1 MLNSAWNSSIKLNDF
16 IFFLFLFN
24 MIKTNIDIKT
34 LIAINAKQMQSKEGL
49 TRPEPQ
55 QLRSKRSLDGREKD
69 GETIKGKNGGF
80 HLGSDLLA
88 YLATSWPFDMVH
100 PINYLEPWNPSSVL
114 NRHKTLT
121 ENPSQMLILNTRP
134 QIPKKLT
141 ALSFSIKINLGLGA
155 TGRPHES
162 CHIPYLY

>member
-1 MLNSAWNSSIKLNDF
+1 
-16 IFFLFLFN
+16 

-88 YLATSWPFDMVH
+88 YLATS
-100 PINYLEPWNPSSVL
+100 
-114 NRHKTLT
+114 
-121 ENPSQMLILNTRP
+121 
-134 QIPKKLT
+134 
-141 ALSFSIKINLGLGA
+141 
-155 TGRPHES
+155 
-162 CHIPYLY
+162 